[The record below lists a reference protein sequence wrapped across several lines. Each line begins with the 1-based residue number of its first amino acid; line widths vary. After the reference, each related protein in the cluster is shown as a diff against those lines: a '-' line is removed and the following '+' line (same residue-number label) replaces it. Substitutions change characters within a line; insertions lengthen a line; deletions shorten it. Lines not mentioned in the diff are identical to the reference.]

1 MLVKSFTV
9 YYALRDM
16 DSDGIL
22 YVVATPIG
30 NLKDITLRAIEV
42 LREVDFVVAE
52 SSARAMKLFNHLE
65 IKKSIVSINSYNEE
79 RKAKGIAEQLL
90 RGKRCALITGAGTPC
105 ISDPGNFIV
114 RACYEMGVE
123 VKAVPG
129 PSAVISAVSISG
141 LFAAHF
147 MFFGFLPLKKGKQ
160 KKILKEFAALPYPI
174 VFYESPRRVAGTLNT
189 IYEVLGNRQTVVL
202 KEITKVYENVLRGE
216 LEELLKEF
224 PEGEIKG
231 EFVIIVDGKQ
241 KIRPEASISIDY

>member
-1 MLVKSFTV
+1 M

-30 NLKDITLRAIEV
+30 NLKDITLRAIEI

-52 SSARAMKLFNHLE
+52 SSARALKLFNHFE
-65 IKKSIVSINSYNEE
+65 IKKSIISINSYNEE
-79 RKAKGIAEQLL
+79 RKAKSIAEQLW
-90 RGKRCALITGAGTPC
+90 RGKTCALITGAGTPC

-114 RACYEMGVE
+114 RACYEMGVT
-123 VKAVPG
+123 VRAVPG

-160 KKILKEFAALPYPI
+160 RKVLREFSTLPYPI
-174 VFYESPRRVAGTLNT
+174 VFYESPRRVAETLKT

-202 KEITKVYENVLRGE
+202 KEITKVYESVLRGD
-216 LEELLKEF
+216 LEELIRIF

-231 EFVIIVDGKQ
+231 EFVIIVEGKL
-241 KIRPEASISIDY
+241 KNMPCDPISVDY

>member
-1 MLVKSFTV
+1 
-9 YYALRDM
+9 M

-30 NLKDITLRAIEV
+30 NLKDITLRAIEI

-52 SSARAMKLFNHLE
+52 SSARAMKLFNHFE

-79 RKAKGIAEQLL
+79 RKAKGIAEQLR
-90 RGKRCALITGAGTPC
+90 RGKTCALITGAGTPC

-114 RACYEMGVE
+114 RACYEMGVA

-129 PSAVISAVSISG
+129 PSAAVSAVSISG

-160 KKILKEFAALPYPI
+160 KKILREFAVLPYPI
-174 VFYESPRRVAGTLNT
+174 VFYESPRRIAETLKT
-189 IYEVLGNRQTVVL
+189 IYEVFGNRQAVVL
-202 KEITKVYENVLRGE
+202 KEITKVYESVLRGE
-216 LEELLKEF
+216 LEELIRDF

-231 EFVIIVDGKQ
+231 EFVIIVEGKA
-241 KIRPEASISIDY
+241 KNMLCGPISVDY